1 MHPASNEKALF
12 HPETAVWEQ
21 GCMHVT
27 RSEQKAAMCYSDRP
41 GNDGVVIKLK
51 VALGTY
57 AGIYEQGHPLQKTWM
72 EPPELGPPEVL
83 TP

>member
-1 MHPASNEKALF
+1 
-12 HPETAVWEQ
+12 
-21 GCMHVT
+21 MHVT

-72 EPPELGPPEVL
+72 EQHGCDSSHQTESPKRPPKKSAQGRLPQSDLPQ
-83 TP
+83 